1 MSDET
6 SSTPNETET
15 AQATVDPVTETAA
28 EQAVI
33 VKASDWSG
41 TSVLWLGL
49 ASPAVALIGALGAAW
64 GFWHFSQG
72 FLGLAAALVLA
83 VLAIAIGAGVGA
95 RNRKKGIV
103 APKMRRWIG
112 MAVGVGMISWL
123 ASVAIPAFTV
133 PAIHD
138 ISTDLA
144 DPPQFQMLAL
154 RKDNWDAIPGADDAN
169 MKGMSPQQRWEVI
182 HRGEYGDIRTVR
194 INMPVV
200 DVISKADRL
209 AKVRGW
215 QVAVSDPVQ
224 GRLEATATS
233 TFFRFKDDVVLRV
246 KPTEDGTGSV
256 VDMRSVSRMGVSD
269 IGVNAKRVRAFLADL
284 SGTVT
289 GG

>member
-6 SSTPNETET
+6 SNVQSEVETIEAVVETPVETLT
-15 AQATVDPVTETAA
+15 PVTP
-28 EQAVI
+28 
-33 VKASDWSG
+33 SDWSG
-41 TSVLWLGL
+41 KSVLWLGL
-49 ASPAVALIGALGAAW
+49 ASPVVALIGALGAAW

-72 FLGLAAALVLA
+72 FLGLAGALVLA
-83 VLAIAIGAGVGA
+83 VLAIATGFGIGA

-103 APKMRRWIG
+103 APKLRRWTG
-112 MAVGVGMISWL
+112 MAIGVGMIGWL
-123 ASVAIPAFTV
+123 ASVAVPAFTV

-154 RKDNWDAIPGADDAN
+154 RKDNWDAIPGASDADK
-169 MKGMSPQQRWEVI
+169 KGMSPEQRWEVI
-182 HRGEYGDIRTVR
+182 HRAEYGDVRTVR
-194 INMPVV
+194 INEPVV

-215 QVAVSDPVQ
+215 EVAVSDPVE

-256 VDMRSVSRMGVSD
+256 VDMRSVSRMGTSD